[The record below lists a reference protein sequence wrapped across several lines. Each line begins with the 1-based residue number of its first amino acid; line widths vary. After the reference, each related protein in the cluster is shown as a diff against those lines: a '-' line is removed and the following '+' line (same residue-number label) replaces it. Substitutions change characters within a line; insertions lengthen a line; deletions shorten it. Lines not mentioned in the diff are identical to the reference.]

1 MKVFFINRTSTNING
16 NIEGVYFYYLYL
28 LAEKAE
34 LNSLL
39 PFTIGMWL
47 ESNNW
52 SAKLIIEMF
61 YLYCPPE
68 SMATPKEKILSFLKS
83 ANEMKQHKQKS
94 KEEIIF
100 LNRFKGFIDRFKKYV
115 IEYHEWMLKTVNV
128 WNWIDLLK
136 EDVLQ
141 LSWNEEYN
149 LKDMSEDEMISLIYT
164 HIIQK
169 EEFFLLDGILGK
181 YMNEIPLDNYKKGTW
196 SFKKPEIYSFPLFSI
211 PYGKNLSKENMSILH
226 RELQNKISPIST
238 KLNEFRSSLF
248 DEDFGDAVKE
258 KTMSFFETLIPE
270 TELFQ
275 KHIDSQMY
283 FRQVINSDKDCFN
296 AQIRVGVCSIKTM
309 AHYFGKSKILLPFV
323 ADALKKKLA
332 MHTDIN
338 KSEAF
343 LYIKLPEHILKTNIP
358 SY

>member
-1 MKVFFINRTSTNING
+1 MKVFFINRNYTNMNL
-16 NIEGVYFYYLYL
+16 NIEGIYYYYLYL
-28 LAEKAE
+28 FAKNAEF
-34 LNSLL
+34 NSPLS
-39 PFTIGMWL
+39 FTLGMWADDK
-47 ESNNW
+47 NW
-52 SAKLIIEMF
+52 STKLIFELF
-61 YLYCPPE
+61 YVYAPPE
-68 SMATPKEKILSFLKS
+68 SLLSTKEEDLVILKKY
-83 ANEMKQHKQKS
+83 NEIKKQKHKS
-94 KEEIIF
+94 KDEINF
-100 LNRFKGFIDRFKKYV
+100 LNRVQSILNNYKKYI
-115 IEYHEWMLKTVNV
+115 IEKHESMLKLINI
-128 WNWIDLLK
+128 WDWIDLI
-136 EDVLQ
+136 EEETLQ
-141 LSWNEEYN
+141 FTGFSNHN
-149 LKDMSEDEMISLIYT
+149 NKDTSEDIMLQIINDR
-164 HIIQK
+164 IIQK
-169 EEFFLLDGILGK
+169 EEFLLFDSIVGK
-181 YMNEIPLDNYKKGTW
+181 YMNEIQLDNYKKGTW

-275 KHIDSQMY
+275 KHIDNQMY
-283 FRQVINSDKDCFN
+283 FRQVINSDKDCYN

-343 LYIKLPEHILKTNIP
+343 LYIKLPEHILKTHIP